1 MEKLNLLEVF
11 FVEINEEDFHKTWS
25 IYGMP
30 LLVLLK
36 KDECLNRLKSMEVKM
51 NEGLIWQQQNII
63 EEMKDLRIQFDH
75 LSREQDV
82 GTTKET
88 SGLFNEFDTRI

>member
-1 MEKLNLLEVF
+1 
-11 FVEINEEDFHKTWS
+11 
-25 IYGMP
+25 
-30 LLVLLK
+30 
-36 KDECLNRLKSMEVKM
+36 M

-63 EEMKDLRIQFDH
+63 EEIKDLRIQFDL

-88 SGLFNEFDTRI
+88 SGLFNEFDIRI

>member
-30 LLVLLK
+30 LLE
-36 KDECLNRLKSMEVKM
+36 DECLNRLKGMEVKM

-63 EEMKDLRIQFDH
+63 EEIKDLRIQFDH

-88 SGLFNEFDTRI
+88 SGLFNEFD